1 MKMMW
6 FTLWSEPTG
15 VAAGD
20 GVGVGPP
27 EARPSPEH
35 PVRRNSNRKART
47 HASDTLLQ
55 RVIGSTWRWRFLL
68 LLQQQTDSS
77 SSSHSSHLMCSLCS
91 ALAELDL
98 PSFDIPSRC
107 SDIESF

>member
-27 EARPSPEH
+27 ELRPSPAH

-55 RVIGSTWRWRFLL
+55 RVIGPTLERWRFAVAATTDGFE
-68 LLQQQTDSS
+68 QQLT
-77 SSSHSSHLMCSLCS
+77 
-91 ALAELDL
+91 
-98 PSFDIPSRC
+98 FIPSDVFSLPRVG
-107 SDIESF
+107 

>member
-27 EARPSPEH
+27 EVRPSPEH

-47 HASDTLLQ
+47 HESTTLLQ
-55 RVIGSTWRWRFLL
+55 RVIGP
-68 LLQQQTDSS
+68 
-77 SSSHSSHLMCSLCS
+77 
-91 ALAELDL
+91 A
-98 PSFDIPSRC
+98 
-107 SDIESF
+107 

>member
-15 VAAGD
+15 VAAGV

-27 EARPSPEH
+27 ELRPSPAH

-47 HASDTLLQ
+47 HVRETLLQ
-55 RVIGSTWRWRFLL
+55 RVIWAYLARWRCSFVSTKEIE
-68 LLQQQTDSS
+68 QQLTFTSWDVF
-77 SSSHSSHLMCSLCS
+77 SL
-91 ALAELDL
+91 
-98 PSFDIPSRC
+98 SRVG
-107 SDIESF
+107 